1 MLAYFLAFLGGI
13 ALFMYGMQLM
23 GDGLQKAAGAKLQKI
38 LEAMTGVLAMGI
50 LLGAVVTAV
59 LQASGATTVMTVG
72 LVNAGL
78 LTLKQGFGIIMGAN
92 IGTTMTAQLIAFKL
106 SDYITI
112 LIFIG
117 FLMQLLARKSRTKYL
132 GQVMLGFGILMLGMD
147 MMGKAVMPLRNY
159 SGFVHFIE
167 VFSSNPLLGIGIG
180 MIMTVLIQSS
190 SATIGIL
197 IAMAGQGLIPLEGA
211 IPVLLGDNIGTCIT
225 AVLAS
230 LRANLTAKRVAAA
243 HVMFNVIG
251 SIIFVILMP
260 FFIKFVLLVSPDGDI
275 ARQIANAHSA
285 FNILNT
291 LLFMPFV
298 NPFIKLVEKIV
309 PGKAEIISMR
319 PVYLDKNMLNT
330 PSIAISLA
338 VKEVVRMGELA
349 RKDVRLGMEA
359 IQSFDADKV
368 KYVLEHE
375 PVVDALERDITDYL
389 TQMSSSEMSES
400 LTTRHTGLLH
410 ACTDIERIGDH
421 GETLAKRA
429 RKLVED
435 DVVFSDEA
443 KAELLFEDFNGEC
456 SKGEVDR
463 LVALARDN
471 GCDIIVGVGG
481 GKILDTAKA
490 VAYYLES
497 PVIICPTIASTDAP
511 CSALSVLYTDDGQF
525 DKYLFLKANPNI
537 VLMDTTVIAAS
548 PVRLTVSGMGDAL
561 ATYFEAQATHDAD
574 GGTCAGGKGGM
585 AGLALA
591 KLCYETLMAD
601 GVKAKVAL
609 EKGALTPAVEHIIE
623 ANTLLSGIGFE
634 SSGLAAA
641 HAIHNGLTML
651 PECHGMYH
659 GEKVAFGTIVQLVL
673 EDAPTEKLEEVLGF
687 CIELGLPVTMK
698 ELGVAELTREQV
710 MIVAE
715 AACAPED
722 TMCNMPFEVT
732 PEMVAN
738 AILGA
743 DALGHYYLMDE

>member
-159 SGFVHFIE
+159 PGFVHFIE

-251 SIIFVILMP
+251 SIIFVVFMP

-389 TQMSSSEMSES
+389 TQMSSSEERK

-429 RKLVED
+429 RKLVEE

-443 KAELLFEDFNGEC
+443 KAELLQLSEMVLRASGR
-456 SKGEVDR
+456 S
-463 LVALARDN
+463 
-471 GCDIIVGVGG
+471 
-481 GKILDTAKA
+481 
-490 VAYYLES
+490 LE
-497 PVIICPTIASTDAP
+497 
-511 CSALSVLYTDDGQF
+511 
-525 DKYLFLKANPNI
+525 
-537 VLMDTTVIAAS
+537 
-548 PVRLTVSGMGDAL
+548 
-561 ATYFEAQATHDAD
+561 
-574 GGTCAGGKGGM
+574 
-585 AGLALA
+585 
-591 KLCYETLMAD
+591 
-601 GVKAKVAL
+601 AL
-609 EKGALTPAVEHIIE
+609 EKNDKVIAEDAVRLCREVKQYQKEIRKNHITRLNEHICNPTAGFVMME
-623 ANTLLSGIGFE
+623 LLINMKRVSDHSKNI
-634 SSGLAAA
+634 A
-641 HAIHNGLTML
+641 
-651 PECHGMYH
+651 
-659 GEKVAFGTIVQLVL
+659 QLVQG
-673 EDAPTEKLEEVLGF
+673 TF
-687 CIELGLPVTMK
+687 
-698 ELGVAELTREQV
+698 
-710 MIVAE
+710 
-715 AACAPED
+715 
-722 TMCNMPFEVT
+722 
-732 PEMVAN
+732 
-738 AILGA
+738 
-743 DALGHYYLMDE
+743 

>member
-1 MLAYFLAFLGGI
+1 MLFFSNHECIQIKKGDLFFMLAYFLAFLGGI

-159 SGFVHFIE
+159 PGFVHFIE

-251 SIIFVILMP
+251 SIIFVVFMP

-429 RKLVED
+429 RKLVEE

-443 KAELLFEDFNGEC
+443 KAELLQLSEMVLRASGR
-456 SKGEVDR
+456 S
-463 LVALARDN
+463 
-471 GCDIIVGVGG
+471 
-481 GKILDTAKA
+481 
-490 VAYYLES
+490 LE
-497 PVIICPTIASTDAP
+497 
-511 CSALSVLYTDDGQF
+511 
-525 DKYLFLKANPNI
+525 
-537 VLMDTTVIAAS
+537 
-548 PVRLTVSGMGDAL
+548 
-561 ATYFEAQATHDAD
+561 
-574 GGTCAGGKGGM
+574 
-585 AGLALA
+585 
-591 KLCYETLMAD
+591 
-601 GVKAKVAL
+601 AL
-609 EKGALTPAVEHIIE
+609 EKNDKVIAEDAVRLCREVKQYQKEIRKNHITRLNEHICNPTAGFVMME
-623 ANTLLSGIGFE
+623 LLINMKRVSDHSKNI
-634 SSGLAAA
+634 A
-641 HAIHNGLTML
+641 
-651 PECHGMYH
+651 
-659 GEKVAFGTIVQLVL
+659 QLVQG
-673 EDAPTEKLEEVLGF
+673 TF
-687 CIELGLPVTMK
+687 
-698 ELGVAELTREQV
+698 
-710 MIVAE
+710 
-715 AACAPED
+715 
-722 TMCNMPFEVT
+722 
-732 PEMVAN
+732 
-738 AILGA
+738 
-743 DALGHYYLMDE
+743 

>member
-1 MLAYFLAFLGGI
+1 MSEEICAKLLTVPIGIRCFYSNHGCIQIKKGDLFFMLAYFLAFLGGI

-349 RKDVRLGMEA
+349 RKDVRLGMET

-443 KAELLFEDFNGEC
+443 KAELLQLSEMVLRASGR
-456 SKGEVDR
+456 S
-463 LVALARDN
+463 
-471 GCDIIVGVGG
+471 
-481 GKILDTAKA
+481 
-490 VAYYLES
+490 LE
-497 PVIICPTIASTDAP
+497 
-511 CSALSVLYTDDGQF
+511 
-525 DKYLFLKANPNI
+525 
-537 VLMDTTVIAAS
+537 
-548 PVRLTVSGMGDAL
+548 
-561 ATYFEAQATHDAD
+561 
-574 GGTCAGGKGGM
+574 
-585 AGLALA
+585 
-591 KLCYETLMAD
+591 
-601 GVKAKVAL
+601 AL
-609 EKGALTPAVEHIIE
+609 EKNDKVIAEDAVRLCREVKQYQKEIRKNHITRLNEHICNPTAGFVMME
-623 ANTLLSGIGFE
+623 LLINMKRVSDHSKNI
-634 SSGLAAA
+634 A
-641 HAIHNGLTML
+641 
-651 PECHGMYH
+651 
-659 GEKVAFGTIVQLVL
+659 QLVQG
-673 EDAPTEKLEEVLGF
+673 TF
-687 CIELGLPVTMK
+687 
-698 ELGVAELTREQV
+698 
-710 MIVAE
+710 
-715 AACAPED
+715 
-722 TMCNMPFEVT
+722 
-732 PEMVAN
+732 
-738 AILGA
+738 
-743 DALGHYYLMDE
+743 

>member
-1 MLAYFLAFLGGI
+1 MLFFSNHGCIQIKKGDLFFMLAYFLAFLGGI

-159 SGFVHFIE
+159 PGFVHFIE

-251 SIIFVILMP
+251 SIIFVVFMP

-429 RKLVED
+429 RKLVEE

-443 KAELLFEDFNGEC
+443 KAELLQLSEMVLRASGR
-456 SKGEVDR
+456 S
-463 LVALARDN
+463 
-471 GCDIIVGVGG
+471 
-481 GKILDTAKA
+481 
-490 VAYYLES
+490 LE
-497 PVIICPTIASTDAP
+497 
-511 CSALSVLYTDDGQF
+511 
-525 DKYLFLKANPNI
+525 
-537 VLMDTTVIAAS
+537 
-548 PVRLTVSGMGDAL
+548 
-561 ATYFEAQATHDAD
+561 
-574 GGTCAGGKGGM
+574 
-585 AGLALA
+585 
-591 KLCYETLMAD
+591 
-601 GVKAKVAL
+601 AL
-609 EKGALTPAVEHIIE
+609 EKNDKVIAEDAVRLCREVKQYQKEIRKNHITRLNEHICNPTAGFVMME
-623 ANTLLSGIGFE
+623 LLINMKRVSDHSKNI
-634 SSGLAAA
+634 A
-641 HAIHNGLTML
+641 
-651 PECHGMYH
+651 
-659 GEKVAFGTIVQLVL
+659 QLVQG
-673 EDAPTEKLEEVLGF
+673 TF
-687 CIELGLPVTMK
+687 
-698 ELGVAELTREQV
+698 
-710 MIVAE
+710 
-715 AACAPED
+715 
-722 TMCNMPFEVT
+722 
-732 PEMVAN
+732 
-738 AILGA
+738 
-743 DALGHYYLMDE
+743 

>member
-159 SGFVHFIE
+159 PGFVHFIE
-167 VFSSNPLLGIGIG
+167 VFSSNPLLGIG

-251 SIIFVILMP
+251 SIIFVVFMP

-429 RKLVED
+429 RKLVEE

-443 KAELLFEDFNGEC
+443 KAELLQLSEMVLRASGR
-456 SKGEVDR
+456 S
-463 LVALARDN
+463 
-471 GCDIIVGVGG
+471 
-481 GKILDTAKA
+481 
-490 VAYYLES
+490 LE
-497 PVIICPTIASTDAP
+497 
-511 CSALSVLYTDDGQF
+511 
-525 DKYLFLKANPNI
+525 
-537 VLMDTTVIAAS
+537 
-548 PVRLTVSGMGDAL
+548 
-561 ATYFEAQATHDAD
+561 
-574 GGTCAGGKGGM
+574 
-585 AGLALA
+585 
-591 KLCYETLMAD
+591 
-601 GVKAKVAL
+601 AL
-609 EKGALTPAVEHIIE
+609 EKNDKVIAEDAVRLCREVKQYQKEIRKNHITRLNEHICNPTAGFVMME
-623 ANTLLSGIGFE
+623 LLINMKRVSDHSKNI
-634 SSGLAAA
+634 A
-641 HAIHNGLTML
+641 
-651 PECHGMYH
+651 
-659 GEKVAFGTIVQLVL
+659 QLVQG
-673 EDAPTEKLEEVLGF
+673 TF
-687 CIELGLPVTMK
+687 
-698 ELGVAELTREQV
+698 
-710 MIVAE
+710 
-715 AACAPED
+715 
-722 TMCNMPFEVT
+722 
-732 PEMVAN
+732 
-738 AILGA
+738 
-743 DALGHYYLMDE
+743 

>member
-1 MLAYFLAFLGGI
+1 MEQGMQMLF
-13 ALFMYGMQLM
+13 ALFGGLAMFLYGMDRM
-23 GDGLQKAAGAKLQKI
+23 SRALQRAAGD
-38 LEAMTGVLAMGI
+38 AMKRLLARLTATPLLGVLTGLA
-50 LLGAVVTAV
+50 VTAV
-59 LQASGATTVMTVG
+59 LQSSSAATVMVIG
-72 LVNAGL
+72 FVSAGL
-78 LTLKQGFGIIMGAN
+78 LELPRAVAVIYGIN

-159 SGFVHFIE
+159 PGFVHFIE

-251 SIIFVILMP
+251 SIIFVVFMP

-429 RKLVED
+429 RKLVEE

-443 KAELLFEDFNGEC
+443 KAELLQLSEMVLRASGR
-456 SKGEVDR
+456 S
-463 LVALARDN
+463 
-471 GCDIIVGVGG
+471 
-481 GKILDTAKA
+481 
-490 VAYYLES
+490 LE
-497 PVIICPTIASTDAP
+497 
-511 CSALSVLYTDDGQF
+511 
-525 DKYLFLKANPNI
+525 
-537 VLMDTTVIAAS
+537 
-548 PVRLTVSGMGDAL
+548 
-561 ATYFEAQATHDAD
+561 
-574 GGTCAGGKGGM
+574 
-585 AGLALA
+585 
-591 KLCYETLMAD
+591 
-601 GVKAKVAL
+601 AL
-609 EKGALTPAVEHIIE
+609 EKNDKVIAEDAVRLCREVKQYQKEIRKNHITRLNEHICNPTAGFVMME
-623 ANTLLSGIGFE
+623 LLINMKRVSDHSKNI
-634 SSGLAAA
+634 A
-641 HAIHNGLTML
+641 
-651 PECHGMYH
+651 
-659 GEKVAFGTIVQLVL
+659 QLVQG
-673 EDAPTEKLEEVLGF
+673 TF
-687 CIELGLPVTMK
+687 
-698 ELGVAELTREQV
+698 
-710 MIVAE
+710 
-715 AACAPED
+715 
-722 TMCNMPFEVT
+722 
-732 PEMVAN
+732 
-738 AILGA
+738 
-743 DALGHYYLMDE
+743 

>member
-117 FLMQLLARKSRTKYL
+117 FLMQLLARRSRTKYL

-159 SGFVHFIE
+159 PGFVHFIE

-230 LRANLTAKRVAAA
+230 LRANLIAKRVAAA

-260 FFIKFVLLVSPDGDI
+260 FFIKFVLIVSPDGDI

-309 PGKAEIISMR
+309 PGNAEIISMR

-389 TQMSSSEMSES
+389 TQMSSAEMSES

-429 RKLVED
+429 RKLVEE

-443 KAELLFEDFNGEC
+443 KAELLQLSEMVLRASG
-456 SKGEVDR
+456 R
-463 LVALARDN
+463 AL
-471 GCDIIVGVGG
+471 
-481 GKILDTAKA
+481 
-490 VAYYLES
+490 E
-497 PVIICPTIASTDAP
+497 
-511 CSALSVLYTDDGQF
+511 
-525 DKYLFLKANPNI
+525 
-537 VLMDTTVIAAS
+537 
-548 PVRLTVSGMGDAL
+548 
-561 ATYFEAQATHDAD
+561 
-574 GGTCAGGKGGM
+574 
-585 AGLALA
+585 
-591 KLCYETLMAD
+591 
-601 GVKAKVAL
+601 AL
-609 EKGALTPAVEHIIE
+609 EKNDKVIAEDAVRLCREVKQYQKEIRKNHITRLNEHICNPTAGFVMME
-623 ANTLLSGIGFE
+623 LLINMKRVSDHSKNI
-634 SSGLAAA
+634 A
-641 HAIHNGLTML
+641 
-651 PECHGMYH
+651 
-659 GEKVAFGTIVQLVL
+659 QLVQG
-673 EDAPTEKLEEVLGF
+673 TF
-687 CIELGLPVTMK
+687 
-698 ELGVAELTREQV
+698 
-710 MIVAE
+710 
-715 AACAPED
+715 
-722 TMCNMPFEVT
+722 
-732 PEMVAN
+732 
-738 AILGA
+738 
-743 DALGHYYLMDE
+743 

>member
-1 MLAYFLAFLGGI
+1 MLFYSNHGCIQIKKGDLFFMLAYFLAFLGGI

-159 SGFVHFIE
+159 PGFVHFIE

-251 SIIFVILMP
+251 SIIFVVFMP
-260 FFIKFVLLVSPDGDI
+260 FFIKFVLLVSPAGDI

-429 RKLVED
+429 RKLVEE

-443 KAELLFEDFNGEC
+443 KAELLQLSEMVLRASGR
-456 SKGEVDR
+456 S
-463 LVALARDN
+463 
-471 GCDIIVGVGG
+471 
-481 GKILDTAKA
+481 
-490 VAYYLES
+490 LE
-497 PVIICPTIASTDAP
+497 
-511 CSALSVLYTDDGQF
+511 
-525 DKYLFLKANPNI
+525 
-537 VLMDTTVIAAS
+537 
-548 PVRLTVSGMGDAL
+548 
-561 ATYFEAQATHDAD
+561 
-574 GGTCAGGKGGM
+574 
-585 AGLALA
+585 
-591 KLCYETLMAD
+591 
-601 GVKAKVAL
+601 AL
-609 EKGALTPAVEHIIE
+609 EKNDKVIAEDAVRLCREVKQYQKEIRKNHITRLNEHICNPTAGFVMME
-623 ANTLLSGIGFE
+623 LLINMKRVSDHSKNI
-634 SSGLAAA
+634 A
-641 HAIHNGLTML
+641 
-651 PECHGMYH
+651 
-659 GEKVAFGTIVQLVL
+659 QLVQG
-673 EDAPTEKLEEVLGF
+673 TF
-687 CIELGLPVTMK
+687 
-698 ELGVAELTREQV
+698 
-710 MIVAE
+710 
-715 AACAPED
+715 
-722 TMCNMPFEVT
+722 
-732 PEMVAN
+732 
-738 AILGA
+738 
-743 DALGHYYLMDE
+743 

>member
-1 MLAYFLAFLGGI
+1 MDAYKLKKGTYFFMLAYFLAFLGGI

-435 DVVFSDEA
+435 DVLFSDEA
-443 KAELLFEDFNGEC
+443 KAELLQLSEMVLRASGR
-456 SKGEVDR
+456 S
-463 LVALARDN
+463 
-471 GCDIIVGVGG
+471 
-481 GKILDTAKA
+481 
-490 VAYYLES
+490 LE
-497 PVIICPTIASTDAP
+497 
-511 CSALSVLYTDDGQF
+511 
-525 DKYLFLKANPNI
+525 
-537 VLMDTTVIAAS
+537 
-548 PVRLTVSGMGDAL
+548 
-561 ATYFEAQATHDAD
+561 
-574 GGTCAGGKGGM
+574 
-585 AGLALA
+585 
-591 KLCYETLMAD
+591 
-601 GVKAKVAL
+601 AL
-609 EKGALTPAVEHIIE
+609 EKNDKVIAEDAVRLCREVKQYQKEIRKNHITRLNEHICNPTAGFVMME
-623 ANTLLSGIGFE
+623 LLINMKRVSDHSKNI
-634 SSGLAAA
+634 A
-641 HAIHNGLTML
+641 
-651 PECHGMYH
+651 
-659 GEKVAFGTIVQLVL
+659 QLVQG
-673 EDAPTEKLEEVLGF
+673 TF
-687 CIELGLPVTMK
+687 
-698 ELGVAELTREQV
+698 
-710 MIVAE
+710 
-715 AACAPED
+715 
-722 TMCNMPFEVT
+722 
-732 PEMVAN
+732 
-738 AILGA
+738 
-743 DALGHYYLMDE
+743 

>member
-330 PSIAISLA
+330 LAISLA

-359 IQSFDADKV
+359 IQRFDADKV

-443 KAELLFEDFNGEC
+443 KAELLQLSEMVLRASGR
-456 SKGEVDR
+456 S
-463 LVALARDN
+463 
-471 GCDIIVGVGG
+471 
-481 GKILDTAKA
+481 
-490 VAYYLES
+490 LE
-497 PVIICPTIASTDAP
+497 
-511 CSALSVLYTDDGQF
+511 
-525 DKYLFLKANPNI
+525 
-537 VLMDTTVIAAS
+537 
-548 PVRLTVSGMGDAL
+548 
-561 ATYFEAQATHDAD
+561 
-574 GGTCAGGKGGM
+574 
-585 AGLALA
+585 
-591 KLCYETLMAD
+591 
-601 GVKAKVAL
+601 AL
-609 EKGALTPAVEHIIE
+609 EKNDKVIAEDAVRLCREVKQYQKEIRKNHITRLNEHICNPTAGFVMME
-623 ANTLLSGIGFE
+623 LLINMKRVSDHSKNI
-634 SSGLAAA
+634 A
-641 HAIHNGLTML
+641 
-651 PECHGMYH
+651 
-659 GEKVAFGTIVQLVL
+659 QLVQG
-673 EDAPTEKLEEVLGF
+673 TF
-687 CIELGLPVTMK
+687 
-698 ELGVAELTREQV
+698 
-710 MIVAE
+710 
-715 AACAPED
+715 
-722 TMCNMPFEVT
+722 
-732 PEMVAN
+732 
-738 AILGA
+738 
-743 DALGHYYLMDE
+743 

>member
-1 MLAYFLAFLGGI
+1 MSCFSAIMDAYKLKKGDLFFMLAYFLAFLGGI

-159 SGFVHFIE
+159 PGFVHFIE

-251 SIIFVILMP
+251 SIIFVVFMP

-443 KAELLFEDFNGEC
+443 KAELLQLSEMVLRASGR
-456 SKGEVDR
+456 S
-463 LVALARDN
+463 
-471 GCDIIVGVGG
+471 
-481 GKILDTAKA
+481 
-490 VAYYLES
+490 LE
-497 PVIICPTIASTDAP
+497 
-511 CSALSVLYTDDGQF
+511 
-525 DKYLFLKANPNI
+525 
-537 VLMDTTVIAAS
+537 
-548 PVRLTVSGMGDAL
+548 
-561 ATYFEAQATHDAD
+561 
-574 GGTCAGGKGGM
+574 
-585 AGLALA
+585 
-591 KLCYETLMAD
+591 
-601 GVKAKVAL
+601 AL
-609 EKGALTPAVEHIIE
+609 EKNDKVIAEDAVRLCREVKQYQKEIRKNHITRLNEHICNPTAGFVMME
-623 ANTLLSGIGFE
+623 LLINMKRVSDHSKNI
-634 SSGLAAA
+634 A
-641 HAIHNGLTML
+641 
-651 PECHGMYH
+651 
-659 GEKVAFGTIVQLVL
+659 QLVQG
-673 EDAPTEKLEEVLGF
+673 TF
-687 CIELGLPVTMK
+687 
-698 ELGVAELTREQV
+698 
-710 MIVAE
+710 
-715 AACAPED
+715 
-722 TMCNMPFEVT
+722 
-732 PEMVAN
+732 
-738 AILGA
+738 
-743 DALGHYYLMDE
+743 

>member
-1 MLAYFLAFLGGI
+1 MDAYKLKKGTYFFMLAYFLAFLGGI

-159 SGFVHFIE
+159 PGFVHFIE

-251 SIIFVILMP
+251 SIIFVVFMP

-429 RKLVED
+429 RKLVEE

-443 KAELLFEDFNGEC
+443 KAELLQLSEMVLRASGR
-456 SKGEVDR
+456 S
-463 LVALARDN
+463 
-471 GCDIIVGVGG
+471 
-481 GKILDTAKA
+481 
-490 VAYYLES
+490 LE
-497 PVIICPTIASTDAP
+497 
-511 CSALSVLYTDDGQF
+511 
-525 DKYLFLKANPNI
+525 
-537 VLMDTTVIAAS
+537 
-548 PVRLTVSGMGDAL
+548 
-561 ATYFEAQATHDAD
+561 
-574 GGTCAGGKGGM
+574 
-585 AGLALA
+585 
-591 KLCYETLMAD
+591 
-601 GVKAKVAL
+601 AL
-609 EKGALTPAVEHIIE
+609 EKNDKVIAEDAVRLCREVKQYQKEIRKNHITRLNEHICNPTAGFVMME
-623 ANTLLSGIGFE
+623 LLINMKRVSDHSKNI
-634 SSGLAAA
+634 A
-641 HAIHNGLTML
+641 
-651 PECHGMYH
+651 
-659 GEKVAFGTIVQLVL
+659 QLVQG
-673 EDAPTEKLEEVLGF
+673 TF
-687 CIELGLPVTMK
+687 
-698 ELGVAELTREQV
+698 
-710 MIVAE
+710 
-715 AACAPED
+715 
-722 TMCNMPFEVT
+722 
-732 PEMVAN
+732 
-738 AILGA
+738 
-743 DALGHYYLMDE
+743 

>member
-1 MLAYFLAFLGGI
+1 MYRYELFFSNYGCIQIKKGDLFFMLAYFLAFLGGI

-159 SGFVHFIE
+159 PGFVHFIE

-251 SIIFVILMP
+251 SIIFVVFMP
-260 FFIKFVLLVSPDGDI
+260 FFIKFVLIVSPANDI

-429 RKLVED
+429 RKLVEE

-443 KAELLFEDFNGEC
+443 KAELLQLSEMVLRASGR
-456 SKGEVDR
+456 S
-463 LVALARDN
+463 
-471 GCDIIVGVGG
+471 
-481 GKILDTAKA
+481 
-490 VAYYLES
+490 LE
-497 PVIICPTIASTDAP
+497 
-511 CSALSVLYTDDGQF
+511 
-525 DKYLFLKANPNI
+525 
-537 VLMDTTVIAAS
+537 
-548 PVRLTVSGMGDAL
+548 
-561 ATYFEAQATHDAD
+561 
-574 GGTCAGGKGGM
+574 
-585 AGLALA
+585 
-591 KLCYETLMAD
+591 
-601 GVKAKVAL
+601 AL
-609 EKGALTPAVEHIIE
+609 EKNDKVIAEDAVRLCREVKQYQKEIRKNHITRLNEHICNPTAGFVMME
-623 ANTLLSGIGFE
+623 LLINMKRVSDHSKNI
-634 SSGLAAA
+634 A
-641 HAIHNGLTML
+641 
-651 PECHGMYH
+651 
-659 GEKVAFGTIVQLVL
+659 QLVQG
-673 EDAPTEKLEEVLGF
+673 TF
-687 CIELGLPVTMK
+687 
-698 ELGVAELTREQV
+698 
-710 MIVAE
+710 
-715 AACAPED
+715 
-722 TMCNMPFEVT
+722 
-732 PEMVAN
+732 
-738 AILGA
+738 
-743 DALGHYYLMDE
+743 

>member
-1 MLAYFLAFLGGI
+1 MTAYFLAFLGGI

-50 LLGAVVTAV
+50 MLGAVVTAV

-112 LIFIG
+112 LIFLG
-117 FLMQLLARKSRTKYL
+117 FLIQLLAKKSRTKYL

-159 SGFVHFIE
+159 PGFVHFIE

-251 SIIFVILMP
+251 SLIFVLFMP
-260 FFIKFVLLVSPDGDI
+260 FFIKFVLMVSPAGDI

-298 NPFIKLVEKIV
+298 NPFIKLVEKVV

-359 IQSFDADKV
+359 IQTFDADKI

-389 TQMSSSEMSES
+389 TEMSSTEMSDS
-400 LTTRHTGLLH
+400 LSTRHTGLLH

-429 RKLVED
+429 RKLFED
-435 DVVFSDEA
+435 DIKFSDEA
-443 KAELLFEDFNGEC
+443 KAELLQLSEMVLRASG
-456 SKGEVDR
+456 R
-463 LVALARDN
+463 AL
-471 GCDIIVGVGG
+471 
-481 GKILDTAKA
+481 
-490 VAYYLES
+490 E
-497 PVIICPTIASTDAP
+497 
-511 CSALSVLYTDDGQF
+511 
-525 DKYLFLKANPNI
+525 
-537 VLMDTTVIAAS
+537 
-548 PVRLTVSGMGDAL
+548 
-561 ATYFEAQATHDAD
+561 
-574 GGTCAGGKGGM
+574 
-585 AGLALA
+585 
-591 KLCYETLMAD
+591 
-601 GVKAKVAL
+601 AL
-609 EKGALTPAVEHIIE
+609 EKNDKTIAEDAVRLCREVKHYQKEIRKNHITRLNEHLCNPTAGFVMME
-623 ANTLLSGIGFE
+623 LLINMKRVSDHSKNI
-634 SSGLAAA
+634 A
-641 HAIHNGLTML
+641 
-651 PECHGMYH
+651 
-659 GEKVAFGTIVQLVL
+659 QLVQG
-673 EDAPTEKLEEVLGF
+673 TF
-687 CIELGLPVTMK
+687 
-698 ELGVAELTREQV
+698 
-710 MIVAE
+710 
-715 AACAPED
+715 
-722 TMCNMPFEVT
+722 
-732 PEMVAN
+732 
-738 AILGA
+738 
-743 DALGHYYLMDE
+743 

>member
-1 MLAYFLAFLGGI
+1 MFYSNHGCIQIKKGDLFFMLAYFLAFLGGI

-443 KAELLFEDFNGEC
+443 KAELLQLSEMVLRASGR
-456 SKGEVDR
+456 S
-463 LVALARDN
+463 
-471 GCDIIVGVGG
+471 
-481 GKILDTAKA
+481 
-490 VAYYLES
+490 LE
-497 PVIICPTIASTDAP
+497 
-511 CSALSVLYTDDGQF
+511 
-525 DKYLFLKANPNI
+525 
-537 VLMDTTVIAAS
+537 
-548 PVRLTVSGMGDAL
+548 
-561 ATYFEAQATHDAD
+561 
-574 GGTCAGGKGGM
+574 
-585 AGLALA
+585 
-591 KLCYETLMAD
+591 
-601 GVKAKVAL
+601 AL
-609 EKGALTPAVEHIIE
+609 EKNDKVIAEDAVRLCREVKQYQKEIRKNHITRLNEHICNPTAGFVMME
-623 ANTLLSGIGFE
+623 LLINMKRVSDHSKNI
-634 SSGLAAA
+634 A
-641 HAIHNGLTML
+641 
-651 PECHGMYH
+651 
-659 GEKVAFGTIVQLVL
+659 QLVQG
-673 EDAPTEKLEEVLGF
+673 TF
-687 CIELGLPVTMK
+687 
-698 ELGVAELTREQV
+698 
-710 MIVAE
+710 
-715 AACAPED
+715 
-722 TMCNMPFEVT
+722 
-732 PEMVAN
+732 
-738 AILGA
+738 
-743 DALGHYYLMDE
+743 

>member
-1 MLAYFLAFLGGI
+1 MLFFSNHGCIQIKKGDLFFMLAYFLAFLGGI

-159 SGFVHFIE
+159 PGFVHFIE

-251 SIIFVILMP
+251 SIIFVVFMP

-429 RKLVED
+429 RKLVEE

-443 KAELLFEDFNGEC
+443 KAELLQLSEMVLRASGR
-456 SKGEVDR
+456 S
-463 LVALARDN
+463 
-471 GCDIIVGVGG
+471 
-481 GKILDTAKA
+481 
-490 VAYYLES
+490 LE
-497 PVIICPTIASTDAP
+497 
-511 CSALSVLYTDDGQF
+511 
-525 DKYLFLKANPNI
+525 
-537 VLMDTTVIAAS
+537 
-548 PVRLTVSGMGDAL
+548 
-561 ATYFEAQATHDAD
+561 
-574 GGTCAGGKGGM
+574 
-585 AGLALA
+585 
-591 KLCYETLMAD
+591 
-601 GVKAKVAL
+601 AL
-609 EKGALTPAVEHIIE
+609 EKNDKVIAEEAVRLCREVKQYQKEIRKNHITRLNEHICNPTAGFVMME
-623 ANTLLSGIGFE
+623 LLINMKRVSDHSKNI
-634 SSGLAAA
+634 A
-641 HAIHNGLTML
+641 
-651 PECHGMYH
+651 
-659 GEKVAFGTIVQLVL
+659 QLVQG
-673 EDAPTEKLEEVLGF
+673 TF
-687 CIELGLPVTMK
+687 
-698 ELGVAELTREQV
+698 
-710 MIVAE
+710 
-715 AACAPED
+715 
-722 TMCNMPFEVT
+722 
-732 PEMVAN
+732 
-738 AILGA
+738 
-743 DALGHYYLMDE
+743 

>member
-1 MLAYFLAFLGGI
+1 MDNTIFTVLKLLGSLALL
-13 ALFMYGMQLM
+13 MYGMKVM
-23 GDGLQKAAGAKLQKI
+23 SEGLQKLTGDRLRNI
-38 LEAMTGVLAMGI
+38 LGAMTTNRFTG
-50 LLGAVVTAV
+50 LLTGAFVTAAV
-59 LQASGATTVMTVG
+59 QSSTATTVMTVG

-159 SGFVHFIE
+159 PGFVHFIE

-260 FFIKFVLLVSPDGDI
+260 FFIKFVLIVSPSGDI

-291 LLFMPFV
+291 LIFMPFV
-298 NPFIKLVEKIV
+298 NPFIKLVEKVV
-309 PGKAEIISMR
+309 PGNAEIISMR

-389 TQMSSSEMSES
+389 TQMSSAEMSES

-443 KAELLFEDFNGEC
+443 KAELLQLSEMVLRASGR
-456 SKGEVDR
+456 S
-463 LVALARDN
+463 
-471 GCDIIVGVGG
+471 
-481 GKILDTAKA
+481 
-490 VAYYLES
+490 LE
-497 PVIICPTIASTDAP
+497 
-511 CSALSVLYTDDGQF
+511 
-525 DKYLFLKANPNI
+525 
-537 VLMDTTVIAAS
+537 
-548 PVRLTVSGMGDAL
+548 
-561 ATYFEAQATHDAD
+561 
-574 GGTCAGGKGGM
+574 
-585 AGLALA
+585 
-591 KLCYETLMAD
+591 
-601 GVKAKVAL
+601 AL
-609 EKGALTPAVEHIIE
+609 EKNDKVIAEDAVRLCREVKQYQKEIRKNHITRLNEHICNPTAGFVMME
-623 ANTLLSGIGFE
+623 LLINMKRVSDHSKNI
-634 SSGLAAA
+634 A
-641 HAIHNGLTML
+641 
-651 PECHGMYH
+651 
-659 GEKVAFGTIVQLVL
+659 QLVQG
-673 EDAPTEKLEEVLGF
+673 TF
-687 CIELGLPVTMK
+687 
-698 ELGVAELTREQV
+698 
-710 MIVAE
+710 
-715 AACAPED
+715 
-722 TMCNMPFEVT
+722 
-732 PEMVAN
+732 
-738 AILGA
+738 
-743 DALGHYYLMDE
+743 